1 MGRFSNSHH
10 FTVSYI
16 EVRQGGMRDQPLTA
30 PQDAG
35 RRLTTI
41 WWCPVAAQIYM
52 EKVQDLLKVHT
63 RDRTYAQ

>member
-30 PQDAG
+30 LQDTG
-35 RRLTTI
+35 RRLTI
-41 WWCPVAAQIYM
+41 WCRVAAQIYM